1 MTASKQLANKIK
13 AVIAWGFAVS
23 WLWIATFLALDRV
36 FEGWLLVVAI
46 LFVVV
51 LFGLALSVIEADIR
65 GDRQ

>member
-1 MTASKQLANKIK
+1 MIAKIR
-13 AVIAWGFAVS
+13 AVIAWWFAVS

-65 GDRQ
+65 GDHQ

>member
-1 MTASKQLANKIK
+1 MIAKIR

-65 GDRQ
+65 GDHQ

>member
-1 MTASKQLANKIK
+1 MIAKIR
-13 AVIAWGFAVS
+13 AVIAWWFAVS